1 MNMKNVYL
9 SILALVVSLTILS
22 GCIKEIFP
30 QSAVV
35 TKEQVAEAPG
45 SADLLVSAITST
57 LVGQFTYGGN
67 DDTDAYDFGLPTFFL
82 IRDVMGQDISY
93 MANNGWWGGWYKAQ
107 GIGPGTAN
115 AQITWTYYYKWIK
128 SCNNVIS
135 VAGEEPSAEMKIG
148 VGIARAMRAYFYLDL
163 AQMYGAKTYTVDK
176 TALTVPIVDE
186 NTSTKDATNNPRATN
201 ERIFS
206 FIIDDLD
213 KAEVLLE
220 GYKRNDVYTPDK
232 SVVYGLK
239 ARAYLLMGEWKNAA
253 KYAKLA
259 QAGYTIMDE
268 DAYTNWETGFNTP
281 NASWMLG
288 TTYKA
293 DDPNILLNDGDSSW
307 GSMMCIEINP
317 ETSGCGYAA
326 NYGDPF
332 LIDKHLYETIPA
344 TDFRKKCYVDFAID
358 EMDEDAQIQA
368 LSAYTK
374 HPEWILNTGSA
385 ISQYDDLGYCMG
397 GLNFKFRTAGGE
409 AGRDNQYI
417 GFVVA
422 VPMMRVE
429 EMYLIEAEAVGREN
443 EAEGKALLETFA
455 KTRDASWTFGQ
466 HNEAYGNKSTS
477 AFINEIWWQRRIE
490 FWGEGLA
497 TFDIKRLQKGIIRNY
512 EGSNHCPNF
521 HYYSETT
528 PAWMNFVI
536 VQTETNYNLACTN
549 NPEPV
554 KPEDMSD
561 SPVTSF

>member
-1 MNMKNVYL
+1 
-9 SILALVVSLTILS
+9 
-22 GCIKEIFP
+22 
-30 QSAVV
+30 
-35 TKEQVAEAPG
+35 
-45 SADLLVSAITST
+45 
-57 LVGQFTYGGN
+57 
-67 DDTDAYDFGLPTFFL
+67 
-82 IRDVMGQDISY
+82 
-93 MANNGWWGGWYKAQ
+93 
-107 GIGPGTAN
+107 
-115 AQITWTYYYKWIK
+115 
-128 SCNNVIS
+128 VIS
-135 VAGEEPSAEMKIG
+135 VAGEEPSPEMKTG
-148 VGIARAMRAYFYLDL
+148 AGIARAMRAYFYLDL

-201 ERIFS
+201 EKIFS

-268 DAYTNWETGFNTP
+268 NAYTNWETGFNTP

-455 KTRDASWTFGQ
+455 KTRDASYVYGQ
-466 HNEAYGNKSTS
+466 HNEAYGNKTTS

>member
-1 MNMKNVYL
+1 MKNIYL
-9 SILALVVSLTILS
+9 SILALAASLVVLS
-22 GCIKEIFP
+22 GCIKEITP
-30 QSAVV
+30 QDKYV
-35 TKEQVAEAPG
+35 TKEQVATAPG

-67 DDTDAYDFGLPTFFL
+67 DNTDAYDFGLPTFYL

-93 MANNGWWGGWYKAQ
+93 MANNGWWGSWYKAQ
-107 GIGPGTAN
+107 NLGPGTAA

-135 VAGEEPSAEMKIG
+135 VAGPEPSAEMKVG
-148 VGIARAMRAYFYLDL
+148 AGIALAMRAYFYLDL
-163 AQMYGAKTYTVDK
+163 AQMYGAKTYTDDK
-176 TALTVPIVDE
+176 NALTVPIVDE
-186 NTSTKDATNNPRATN
+186 NTTAETAVNNPRATN
-201 ERIFS
+201 EKIFS
-206 FIIDDLD
+206 LILDDLN
-213 KAEVLLE
+213 KAEVLLD
-220 GYKRNDVYTPDK
+220 GYVRNDVYTPDK

-239 ARAYLLMGEWKNAA
+239 ARAYLVMGDWKNAA

-281 NASWMLG
+281 NSSWMLG
-288 TTYKA
+288 TTYKS
-293 DDPNILLNDGDSSW
+293 DDPNILLNDADSSW

-332 LIDKHLYETIPA
+332 MIDRHLYETVPA
-344 TDFRKKCYVDFAID
+344 TDFRKKCYIDFAID
-358 EMDEDAQIQA
+358 EIEDEDAKLQA

-374 HPEWILNTGSA
+374 HPDWILVTGDA
-385 ISQYDDLGYCMG
+385 IKQYGDLGYNVG

-429 EMYLIEAEAVGREN
+429 EMYLIEAEAVGRED
-443 EAEGKALLETFA
+443 EAKGKALLEAFA

-466 HNEAYGNKSTS
+466 HNEAYGNTNTP
-477 AFINEIWWQRRIE
+477 ALINEIWWQRRIE

-497 TFDIKRLQKGIIRNY
+497 TYDIKRLKKGIIRNY

-521 HYYSETT
+521 HYYSATT
-528 PAWMNFVI
+528 PQWMNFVI

-554 KPEDMSD
+554 KPEDQSKN
-561 SPVTSF
+561 PVTTF